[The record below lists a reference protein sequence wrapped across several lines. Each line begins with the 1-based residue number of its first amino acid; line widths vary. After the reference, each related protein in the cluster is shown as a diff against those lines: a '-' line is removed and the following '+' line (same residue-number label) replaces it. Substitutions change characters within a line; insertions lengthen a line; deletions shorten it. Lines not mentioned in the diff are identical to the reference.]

1 MSDDLVRRIEALEE
15 RIKHHG
21 PTILEHG
28 TRLDRH
34 ERQLAELRAGHVE
47 TRTELK
53 ALSQQIAETRSEL
66 KDLQAINL
74 ETRAEVR
81 ALASQV
87 GRLAD
92 IATVQGPSLERVE
105 RNVARLVEILET
117 RTVVVEGGNG

>member
-53 ALSQQIAETRSEL
+53 ALSQQVA
-66 KDLQAINL
+66 DLQALNL
-74 ETRAEVR
+74 ETRKEVR

-105 RNVARLVEILET
+105 RNVVRLVEIFET
-117 RTVVVEGGNG
+117 RTVVVAADQGGR